1 MDSFLLNAGSLAP
14 LRSSLGAGVTVNSL
28 EGQELPFTF
37 LRNKV
42 QSRSQFHFFPGQ
54 KRVPILASQRSSIR
68 DKGIHP
74 VFIYSRVL
82 ILTSPS
88 QVLHAGVQLPTSQTG
103 SLFWRWGW
111 VYATDNSQG
120 DEMNFLTMMSPEK
133 RRQHVMAS

>member
-1 MDSFLLNAGSLAP
+1 MNAGSLVP
-14 LRSSLGAGVTVNSL
+14 LRSSLGAGVTMNRL

-42 QSRSQFHFFPGQ
+42 QSRSQFHFFPDQ
-54 KRVPILASQRSSIR
+54 KRVPVLASQRSTISIR

-74 VFIYSRVL
+74 VFIYLRVL

-133 RRQHVMAS
+133 RREHAMAS